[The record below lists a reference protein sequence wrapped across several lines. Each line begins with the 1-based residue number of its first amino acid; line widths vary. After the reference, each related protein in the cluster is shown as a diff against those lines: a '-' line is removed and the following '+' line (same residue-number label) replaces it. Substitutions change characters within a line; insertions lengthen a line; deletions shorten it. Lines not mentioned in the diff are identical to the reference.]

1 MRATEKK
8 LRDRHARLPEQY
20 KKVDTTVNG
29 DAEHLIENRKQFEKS
44 LVPLR
49 LNKITVIYVTK
60 DKQNEEYARKAR
72 KRLGIDEPNKS
83 FIDPLSEENITK
95 LYKEDNIHPRKIAEM
110 LNVSVR
116 TIYLKLAKYGL
127 TKVKCR

>member
-29 DAEHLIENRKQFEKS
+29 DAENLIEERKQLEKN

-49 LNKITVIYVTK
+49 LSNTTVIYVTK
-60 DKQNEEYARKAR
+60 DKQNEAYAAVARKA
-72 KRLGIDEPNKS
+72 
-83 FIDPLSEENITK
+83 FVDPLSQENITK
-95 LYKEDNIHPRKIAEM
+95 MYKEDGISPRRMAEI

-116 TIYLKLAKYGL
+116 TVYLRLAKYGL

>member
-29 DAEHLIENRKQFEKS
+29 DAENLIEERKQFEKN

-49 LNKITVIYVTK
+49 LSNTTVIYVTRISK
-60 DKQNEEYARKAR
+60 TKRMQQWRVNEWE
-72 KRLGIDEPNKS
+72 
-83 FIDPLSEENITK
+83 
-95 LYKEDNIHPRKIAEM
+95 
-110 LNVSVR
+110 
-116 TIYLKLAKYGL
+116 
-127 TKVKCR
+127 

>member
-29 DAEHLIENRKQFEKS
+29 DAENLIEERRQLEKN

-49 LNKITVIYVTK
+49 LSNTTVIYVTR
-60 DKQNEEYARKAR
+60 DKQNEAYAAVAR
-72 KRLGIDEPNKS
+72 KRMG
-83 FIDPLSEENITK
+83 
-95 LYKEDNIHPRKIAEM
+95 IAEPGKH
-110 LNVSVR
+110 LLTLFHKR
-116 TIYLKLAKYGL
+116 TLQKC
-127 TKVKCR
+127 TKRTA